1 MSKKKTK
8 CRQPSDLGARCLSGV
23 LDDAARAIASKDWT
37 ALDGADALAD
47 EELEAL
53 ETGAVAAIS
62 MVRAMLGAFGAG
74 VARSARMASPTVLA
88 EGIMTTAVC
97 AHRELVVDAEDAGA
111 QAQKP
116 GMHVSVEFKG

>member
-8 CRQPSDLGARCLSGV
+8 CKQPSNLGTRCLSSV
-23 LDDAARAIASKDWT
+23 LDNVARAIANEDWT
-37 ALDGADALAD
+37 ALDGVDALAD
-47 EELEAL
+47 EEREAL

-88 EGIMTTAVC
+88 EGIMTTAVG

-116 GMHVSVEFKG
+116 GVHVSVEFKG

>member
-8 CRQPSDLGARCLSGV
+8 CKQPSSIGALCLSSV
-23 LDDAARAIASKDWT
+23 LDDTAQAIARKDWT
-37 ALDGADALAD
+37 ALGGADTLAD

-74 VARSARMASPTVLA
+74 VARNARMASPTVLA
-88 EGIMTTAVC
+88 EGIMTTAVG

-116 GMHVSVEFKG
+116 GVHVSVEFKG